1 MKALLKCC
9 RIQQQL
15 FKMMALSNQEIL
27 STLCLKIDNN
37 NNNTNVM
44 SDTIQKDLHQNA

>member
-15 FKMMALSNQEIL
+15 FKMMALSHQEIL
-27 STLCLKIDNN
+27 STLCLKINN